1 MKRIYLLQLLLVAAL
16 AVYAQPTKILVWLV
30 TGEQVAYSLADR
42 PKMVV
47 ENDNVHLTTT
57 TADIVYA
64 AKDIKKVTF
73 DGQTDGIEQATMA
86 GKTGEATLSQELM
99 TFTGFK
105 PGEAVRIF
113 DAAGRLTVSNAIN
126 SDGSL
131 TITLSGLK
139 QGVYIVKTQYKSFK
153 FIKK

>member
-1 MKRIYLLQLLLVAAL
+1 MKKICFLQLFLVIAL
-16 AVYAQPTKILVWLV
+16 AVHAQPTKIFVWLA
-30 TGEQVAYSLADR
+30 TGEQVTYNLADR

-73 DGQTDGIEQATMA
+73 DGQTDGIEQATTA
-86 GKTGEATLSQELM
+86 GKTGEATLSQEFM
-99 TFTGFK
+99 TLTGFK
-105 PGEAVRIF
+105 SGEAVHIF
-113 DAAGRLTVSNAIN
+113 DAAGRLIVSDAIN

-131 TITLSGLK
+131 TIMLSTFK